1 MKYPNKINMITQ
13 IENLA
18 AIMIGFNDSNDVTK
32 EYFTNLVMPKVKE
45 LVSKTDNLNYML
57 VLNTSVKNFTA
68 AA

>member
-18 AIMIGFNDSNDVTK
+18 AIMIGFNASNDVTK

-57 VLNTSVKNFTA
+57 VLNTSVKNFSA